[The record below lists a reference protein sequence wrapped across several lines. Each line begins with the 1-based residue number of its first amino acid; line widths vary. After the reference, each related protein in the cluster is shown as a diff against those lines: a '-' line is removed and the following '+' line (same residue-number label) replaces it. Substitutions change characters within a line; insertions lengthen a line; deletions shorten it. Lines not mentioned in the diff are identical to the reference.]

1 MELCEHLKPYYTEEL
16 KLGNTVSY
24 VGGNILKTGWKMI
37 VCFWNPIR
45 YNGEFSNGVEYSEF
59 KDSHY
64 DREIYIR
71 CKKCKMSLFLP
82 YSENEIWKYNPK
94 FKLEHPRTFANDK
107 TVITN
112 QDKEFWEI
120 PEFD

>member
-24 VGGNILKTGWKMI
+24 VGGNFSQTGWRMS
-37 VCFWNPIR
+37 VRFLNPIR

-64 DREIYIR
+64 DRETYIN
-71 CKKCKMSLFLP
+71 CKKCKMSLSFP
-82 YSENEIWKYNPK
+82 YSEKDKLEYCPDL
-94 FKLEHPRTFANDK
+94 KLEHPRTFANNK

-120 PEFD
+120 LEFD

>member
-45 YNGEFSNGVEYSEF
+45 YNGEFSNGVEFSEF
-59 KDSHY
+59 KDPHY
-64 DREIYIR
+64 DWDTFID
-71 CKKCKMSLFLP
+71 CKKCKMSISFP
-82 YSENEIWKYNPK
+82 YSEKYKRQYYPDL
-94 FKLEHPRTFANDK
+94 KLEHPRTFANNK
-107 TVITN
+107 TVITD